1 MPLISTY
8 RYDGSGNLSIEYDER
23 GDIDCSTEYSYDRY
37 GTLKSVDLPDGQKIN
52 YDNGTVGLLSVS
64 SPLGTETSVNKIFS
78 KRGLVTKTTSDD
90 SEFEFTYDG
99 FGNVVKTELN
109 GATISE
115 TEYKRDSAYSSTDE
129 TTFNYVKHTYRNGNG
144 NDYSEKTITDKDGNV
159 VCVLGDRYDE
169 NGTKTTV
176 EIMRVGYD
184 EYGRTETVTDKSL
197 CNFDNAGGSSG
208 DAIVYT
214 NVYSD
219 DGELKNVVISGEI
232 TGGFS
237 ETTDE
242 TGKVVSKTITHIGNT
257 KTYGYNYDEYNGEA
271 YPDNRISEIRLPND
285 AVVSC
290 DYDAYSRL
298 VQKSI
303 TPCQSG
309 SAIVEGYAYL
319 RGGNDLNCGCKD
331 RETNYVSNIFYHA
344 ADYSSISV
352 YNYDNRGNISSATE
366 DEVTTQYTYDQLNR
380 LKTERNSQTDVLT
393 TYEYDKSG
401 NITKILKTC
410 RGSIVEDCSFS
421 YGADGRLTNLSKF
434 STSFSPKEYNIS
446 YDNVGNPCN
455 YKDNVLKW
463 ERGRLLAAYGDNK
476 FSYNA
481 DGIRIKKKTAEDVLH
496 TYFVEGTRIHCER
509 FLNHTNWY
517 YYDATGITGMEHDG
531 VRYFFQ
537 KNVQGDVMRIFDSCG
552 RLVARYAYDAW
563 GNHTVYDANGNAETA
578 YNFIGNINPFRYRGY
593 YFDVETGLY
602 YLNTRYY
609 DPSICR
615 FINAD
620 DISYIEPETINGLNL
635 YSYCLNNPIF
645 YVDPDGHA
653 PIPWWGKLLIGIGVV
668 LVGAVVTA
676 LTAGTGAGFMSA
688 FGAALLTSA
697 KAVAISTAI
706 SAGIGLTV
714 GGITTGTWEGAFN
727 GMLDGAVDGFMW
739 GGIFAGGAQ
748 VLSGV
753 FKGVAT
759 IANNAGKLQTLKQSP
774 IFSPDRLKG
783 AKEIAGILKKGQKF
797 YDYGGTLVRIGKF
810 AHIDVSTKALL
821 HLAVFGFK
829 HIPIGTVIA
838 GIIGGF

>member
-1 MPLISTY
+1 MQQINNNLNIIKGEYSNNTGIVYFDNFRLTKGRYTKQTVETIDRCLYFGNLAIPFGSISQIKYYQKNVGQIEKNVSGLKLEDISAMLGQTITDKKGFVLANGEQIGNVDLSGDNTIQIVFGGETYDLFACELKTQSKITIDDGSGRTSVSLTDYDGKITSTTIKTKNGGSFSTEYHYDEKGRFLWQRDFRGLLTARTYNDYGEVEEESYSSSSNCLMPIISEY
-8 RYDGSGNLSIEYDER
+8 AYDGSGNLSVEGDER
-23 GDIDCSTEYSYDRY
+23 GYAECATEYSYDRY

-64 SPLGTETSVNKIFS
+64 SPIGTENSVNKIFS

-99 FGNVVKTELN
+99 FGNVTETKLN

-115 TEYKRDSAYSSTDE
+115 AEYKRDSAYSSTDE

-537 KNVQGDVMRIFDSCG
+537 KNVQGDVI
-552 RLVARYAYDAW
+552 
-563 GNHTVYDANGNAETA
+563 
-578 YNFIGNINPFRYRGY
+578 
-593 YFDVETGLY
+593 
-602 YLNTRYY
+602 
-609 DPSICR
+609 SI
-615 FINAD
+615 
-620 DISYIEPETINGLNL
+620 
-635 YSYCLNNPIF
+635 
-645 YVDPDGHA
+645 
-653 PIPWWGKLLIGIGVV
+653 
-668 LVGAVVTA
+668 
-676 LTAGTGAGFMSA
+676 
-688 FGAALLTSA
+688 
-697 KAVAISTAI
+697 
-706 SAGIGLTV
+706 
-714 GGITTGTWEGAFN
+714 
-727 GMLDGAVDGFMW
+727 
-739 GGIFAGGAQ
+739 
-748 VLSGV
+748 
-753 FKGVAT
+753 
-759 IANNAGKLQTLKQSP
+759 
-774 IFSPDRLKG
+774 
-783 AKEIAGILKKGQKF
+783 
-797 YDYGGTLVRIGKF
+797 
-810 AHIDVSTKALL
+810 
-821 HLAVFGFK
+821 
-829 HIPIGTVIA
+829 
-838 GIIGGF
+838 